1 MESAPKPDSLTADLG
16 VALSGGTAKVLTHI
30 GVLLALEEA
39 GIRPRVL
46 AATSGGSVVACAYA
60 AGLRPEELAERARTV
75 NWRKLASVGMPR
87 LGLLSSRP
95 IEDFML
101 ELIGDL
107 SFSDLDPPVL
117 VVTTNLLTGAK
128 TVFRRGRVA
137 PVVRASCSIP
147 QIFAPVEIDGG
158 LYTDGGVIEY
168 MPVETLLTAGAS
180 VNVGVNLGA
189 YRDFSEAPRNLLGM
203 MLRITSLVA
212 SRNARSSGRLADLV
226 LRPDVSGFGGF
237 DLGSAEAMIEVGHR
251 TTQEQIP
258 RIQEM
263 LEERSSLLG
272 RVKRKLRGG
281 TPEGLE
287 PDPLSDDD

>member
-1 MESAPKPDSLTADLG
+1 MASSPQASIEASDLG
-16 VALSGGTAKVLTHI
+16 VALSGGTAKVLTHV

-39 GIRPRVL
+39 GIKPRVL
-46 AATSGGSVVACAYA
+46 AATSGGAVVACAYA
-60 AGLRPEELAERARTV
+60 AGLSPQELAERARTV
-75 NWRKLASVGMPR
+75 NWRKLASVRMPR
-87 LGLLSSRP
+87 LGLLSSEP
-95 IEDFML
+95 IGEFMM

-107 SFSDLDPPVL
+107 HFEDLDPPVL

-128 TVFRRGRVA
+128 TVFRQGRVA

-180 VNVGVNLGA
+180 VNLGVNLGA

-226 LRPDVSGFGGF
+226 IRPDLSAFGGF
-237 DLGSAEAMIEVGHR
+237 DLGSAEAMIEVGQRITREHL
-251 TTQEQIP
+251 P
-258 RIQEM
+258 RIQEL

-272 RVKRKLRGG
+272 RVKRKLKGKV
-281 TPEGLE
+281 EGLD
-287 PDPLSDDD
+287 PDPLSSDT